1 MFKIRHNTNPIYEIS
16 LYCQQRR
23 KTLRESVCLTERPI
37 MFHYDLPREKH
48 SIYPIVKLLSVREP
62 DDRISYNY
70 QLIIRLFETAI
81 NNKPTNC
88 HFIIIDM
95 QQCHLLK
102 INNCFVSIFDTNPS
116 LQTFFTQHFISNLAM
131 LNNWFTY
138 E

>member
-1 MFKIRHNTNPIYEIS
+1 
-16 LYCQQRR
+16 
-23 KTLRESVCLTERPI
+23 

-116 LQTFFTQHFISNLAM
+116 LQTFFTQDFISNLAM

>member
-1 MFKIRHNTNPIYEIS
+1 MYNAI
-16 LYCQQRR
+16 
-23 KTLRESVCLTERPI
+23 I

-81 NNKPTNC
+81 NKKPTNC

-116 LQTFFTQHFISNLAM
+116 LQTFFTQDFISNLAM